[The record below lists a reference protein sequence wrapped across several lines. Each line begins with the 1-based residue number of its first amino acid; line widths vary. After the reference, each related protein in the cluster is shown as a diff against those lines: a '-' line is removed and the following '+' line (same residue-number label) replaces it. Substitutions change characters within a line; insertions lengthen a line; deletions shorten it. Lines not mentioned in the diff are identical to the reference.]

1 VSELHLPWL
10 ELAILIPA
18 IGALWVG
25 RLRDPDA
32 ARRHSLVISALSLA
46 CSIAAWQ
53 DFASLGVAEA
63 HDPWDAFW
71 RLAGGE
77 VFAIDKLSA
86 PLLPLA
92 SLLYLLTHLAT
103 LRTKV
108 RRFSFAWSLAAE
120 SIVLATFC
128 CREPWLLI
136 LLLAAGVIQP
146 WIELR
151 DRRKP
156 QRVYVFHMA
165 LFVALLLAGQSLLTF
180 DSGPGAGAASTM
192 GAVLLVAAVLVRS
205 GIVPVHCW
213 LTDLF
218 EHATFGTALLFVTP
232 IVGAYAAVR
241 LVLPI
246 APDWALR
253 SMAILSLFTAVYASG
268 MALVQ
273 TEARRFF
280 SYLFLSHSALVLVGL
295 EIATPLGLTGALC
308 VWLSV
313 GLCLAGFGLTL
324 RSVEARTGR
333 LSLRE
338 FHGLY
343 DRTSMLAAFFLLT
356 GLASIGFPGTVGF
369 VGTELLVEGALSASP
384 IVGAAVI
391 LATALNSLAVLHAY
405 FRVFAGT
412 RSTSSIDLT
421 SKLPE
426 QLAVLTFTLLILGG
440 GLFPQPGVTSR
451 HHAATEIIAHRKQS
465 TSSAA
470 DALVLQGPQ
479 VSASAPMQGAN
490 RNLNR

>member
-32 ARRHSLVISALSLA
+32 ARRHSLAISGLSLA

-53 DFASLGVAEA
+53 DFAVLGAVEA
-63 HDPWDAFW
+63 HDPWDALW

-77 VFAIDKLSA
+77 VFAIDELSA

-156 QRVYVFHMA
+156 QRVYAFHMA
-165 LFVALLLAGQSLLTF
+165 LFVGLLVAGQSLLTF
-180 DSGPGAGAASTM
+180 AAGVGAASTI

-253 SMAILSLFTAVYASG
+253 SIAILSLVTAVYASG

-295 EIATPLGLTGALC
+295 ELATPVGLTGALC

-324 RSVEARTGR
+324 RSVESRTGR

-412 RSTSSIDLT
+412 RSTSSIDLA

-465 TSSAA
+465 TTTAA
-470 DALVLQGPQ
+470 DALVVQAPL
-479 VSASAPMQGAN
+479 VTASAATGPSLSSN
-490 RNLNR
+490 R